1 MVYLG
6 WKRNGLPP
14 ATEDEA
20 PHGESAVETPAG
32 KPV

>member
-6 WKRNGLPP
+6 WKRTGLTP
-14 ATEDEA
+14 ATEDEE
-20 PHGESAVETPAG
+20 PHDESAVETPAG